1 MKDYDPSAESSTIY
15 MDWQCNRSCLYMVSK
30 KKKKKCHAHR
40 NTKAGL
46 GLQTDTRKIP

>member
-1 MKDYDPSAESSTIY
+1 MIQVQNHQQSIWIGNVTEVACT
-15 MDWQCNRSCLYMVSK
+15 WFQ

-46 GLQTDTRKIP
+46 GLQTDTRKNP